1 LSGDTAVIG
10 APKKTIV
17 GNVTQGAA
25 YVFTR
30 SGATWSQRTRVVDE
44 AGKKEEAFGEAVGI
58 QEDTLAIGAPG
69 AAVGTDG
76 ATGAAFVYTRSWNAW
91 SDPQKL
97 YGSDRI
103 INDGFGRALA
113 MSGNRILIG
122 AEDKTVGGVFQAGEA
137 YIFAPA
143 FYTITPSVASGHGDV
158 TPGGEQTVSGGRDKA
173 FTFAPDAGY
182 HVEQVK
188 VDGAVVTPTPTA
200 GYTFTAV
207 CDDHTLSVAFSR
219 DKPALTKLSRKAGKR
234 GTVVVLT
241 GAGFGAL
248 RGTSY
253 VKFGGVQCTR
263 YLSWSDTKVKCKV
276 PGRAGYG
283 KRKVKVA
290 TVAGLSNAKRFTVK
304 R

>member
-1 LSGDTAVIG
+1 MHD
-10 APKKTIV
+10 
-17 GNVTQGAA
+17 
-25 YVFTR
+25 R
-30 SGATWSQRTRVVDE
+30 
-44 AGKKEEAFGEAVGI
+44 FGG
-58 QEDTLAIGAPG
+58 
-69 AAVGTDG
+69 
-76 ATGAAFVYTRSWNAW
+76 
-91 SDPQKL
+91 
-97 YGSDRI
+97 
-103 INDGFGRALA
+103 ALA
-113 MSGNRILIG
+113 MSGNRIIIG
-122 AEDKTVGGVFQAGEA
+122 AEDKTVGGVYQAGEA

-188 VDGAVVTPTPTA
+188 VDGAVVTPMPTA

-207 CDDHTLSVAFSR
+207 CDDHTLNVAFSR
-219 DKPALTKLSRKAGKR
+219 DKPALAKLSRKAGKR

-276 PGRAGYG
+276 PARAGYG